1 MLEGPHKWVFS
12 RFHCR
17 ALFNLVDESHRHNS
31 DRLIA
36 VISTRTTM
44 APWTAGW
51 PALLIGLLAGLCGPR
66 ISGTELGTATANPSS
81 VQIRAAKG
89 PAAQASEEARW
100 LAVRYATE
108 AEHHFFEAIRY
119 EEQAI
124 QIDPVKDSRGTS
136 RNQLLSKA
144 DSHWTRMFDL
154 RTRAQ
159 LSRVEASQH
168 AVR

>member
-1 MLEGPHKWVFS
+1 
-12 RFHCR
+12 
-17 ALFNLVDESHRHNS
+17 
-31 DRLIA
+31 
-36 VISTRTTM
+36 M

-51 PALLIGLLAGLCGPR
+51 PALLTGILAGLCEPH
-66 ISGTELGTATANPSS
+66 ISGIVLGTTTANASS
-81 VQIRAAKG
+81 VQIREAKG
-89 PAAQASEEARW
+89 PAAQTSEEARW

-136 RNQLLSKA
+136 RNQLLSEA
-144 DSHWTRMFDL
+144 DSHWSRMFDL
-154 RTRAQ
+154 RSRAQ
-159 LSRVEASQH
+159 LSRVEANQH

>member
-1 MLEGPHKWVFS
+1 M
-12 RFHCR
+12 
-17 ALFNLVDESHRHNS
+17 
-31 DRLIA
+31 
-36 VISTRTTM
+36 
-44 APWTAGW
+44 
-51 PALLIGLLAGLCGPR
+51 LAGLGGPST
-66 ISGTELGTATANPSS
+66 SGAELGPATANASS

-89 PAAQASEEARW
+89 PAAHSSEAARW

-159 LSRVEASQH
+159 LFRVEANQH

>member
-1 MLEGPHKWVFS
+1 MPRW
-12 RFHCR
+12 
-17 ALFNLVDESHRHNS
+17 A
-31 DRLIA
+31 
-36 VISTRTTM
+36 
-44 APWTAGW
+44 AGW
-51 PALLIGLLAGLCGPR
+51 LALLIGILVGLCGPR
-66 ISGTELGTATANPSS
+66 TSGAELGTATANASS

-89 PAAQASEEARW
+89 PAGQTSEEARW

-136 RNQLLSKA
+136 RNQLLSEA

-154 RTRAQ
+154 RARAQ
-159 LSRVEASQH
+159 LSRVEANQH

>member
-1 MLEGPHKWVFS
+1 MIS
-12 RFHCR
+12 AR
-17 ALFNLVDESHRHNS
+17 ATVARW
-31 DRLIA
+31 A
-36 VISTRTTM
+36 
-44 APWTAGW
+44 AGW
-51 PALLIGLLAGLCGPR
+51 PALLIGILAGPGWPHT
-66 ISGTELGTATANPSS
+66 SGAEFGTATANASS
-81 VQIRAAKG
+81 VQMRAAKG

-136 RNQLLSKA
+136 RNQLLSEA

-159 LSRVEASQH
+159 LSRVEANQH

>member
-1 MLEGPHKWVFS
+1 MPRW
-12 RFHCR
+12 
-17 ALFNLVDESHRHNS
+17 A
-31 DRLIA
+31 
-36 VISTRTTM
+36 
-44 APWTAGW
+44 AGW
-51 PALLIGLLAGLCGPR
+51 PALLIGILAGLCGPR
-66 ISGTELGTATANPSS
+66 TSGAELGTAMANASS

-89 PAAQASEEARW
+89 PAAQTSEEARW

-136 RNQLLSKA
+136 RNQLLSEA

-159 LSRVEASQH
+159 LSRVEANQH

>member
-1 MLEGPHKWVFS
+1 MEGPHKWVFS
-12 RFHCR
+12 RFDCR
-17 ALFNLVDESHRHNS
+17 TLFNLVDESHHHHYS

-36 VISTRTTM
+36 VISTRTRM
-44 APWTAGW
+44 ASWTAGW
-51 PALLIGLLAGLCGPR
+51 QALLLGMLAGLGGPST
-66 ISGTELGTATANPSS
+66 SGAELGPATANASS

-159 LSRVEASQH
+159 LSRVEANQH